1 MRRAFALLTLAL
13 AACTVSPPP
22 APAAPSAPPL
32 TEVRVSAGAVDG
44 ERWLAPDARRAAAA
58 GAGKLVVLGADV
70 ATEGVRIA
78 SFVDLPDAACALV
91 FTRASAS
98 IADVDLFAYDDDGST
113 FAADESPDR
122 DAAVLLCPPHPRRLY
137 VVARVSSGSGVVGV
151 GVQTVPQ
158 EAADGV
164 AKIMGVR
171 GRPGE
176 DTGRLDSWPGL
187 EARIRA
193 HRDALGSRWE
203 ELRRVAL
210 PVSPRVASR
219 VSAVVDAGRCLD
231 VLVVPSDEVSQLDVT
246 AEDESARVVA
256 RGRDRGKDRSLLLC
270 AARASTVSISLR
282 SRGAPG
288 LAAVILGRSAPGA
301 EPEIA
306 LQGRALHLASSA
318 PLVEA
323 RAAVAASLAPL
334 AYAAP
339 RTVAAGQA
347 RLGARTAVDVDL
359 PPGCARLDVIV
370 GKPFAE
376 LAASLWDDRGA
387 RLAEASSGGSAPL
400 FACGKGGRARLDLE
414 PLESPGP
421 FTIELRRDQAAPP
434 ALVAHP
440 VAAARLLA
448 RLAAGGQ
455 PEGASAASSA
465 VVLAL
470 DESQRRSVPL
480 LIPPSGGCVE
490 VIAALDAGAAGLDL
504 RIADP
509 GGEGTVTRAHHVVS
523 DRLCGAA
530 SGKPGAAELRVLS
543 GKADAL
549 VLVRALGP
557 S

>member
-1 MRRAFALLTLAL
+1 MKRAAALFALAL
-13 AACTVSPPP
+13 GACVVPPKP
-22 APAAPSAPPL
+22 APATPGQAPL
-32 TEVRVSAGAVDG
+32 TEVRVSGGAVDG
-44 ERWLAPDARRAAAA
+44 ERWLAPDAQRAAAA

-78 SFVDLPDAACALV
+78 SFVEIPEAACALV

-122 DAAVLLCPPHPRRLY
+122 DAAVLVCPPHPRRLY

-151 GVQTVPQ
+151 GVQMVPK

-193 HRDALGSRWE
+193 HRDALGGRWE
-203 ELRRVAL
+203 EARRVAL
-210 PVSPRVASR
+210 PVSPRIASR
-219 VSAVVDAGRCLD
+219 VSATVDAGRCLD
-231 VLVVPSDEVSQLDVT
+231 VLVVPSDEIPQLDVA
-246 AEDESARVVA
+246 AEDEAARVIA
-256 RGRDRGKDRSLLLC
+256 RARDRGKDRSVLLC
-270 AARASTVSISLR
+270 AARAATVSLSAR
-282 SRGAPG
+282 SRGAQG
-288 LAAVILGRSAPGA
+288 LAAVILSRSAPGA
-301 EPEIA
+301 EPEA
-306 LQGRALHLASSA
+306 GAHAVHLAPA
-318 PLVEA
+318 VELAEA
-323 RAAVAASLAPL
+323 RAAVATQLGSL

-339 RTVAAGQA
+339 RTVASGQA
-347 RLGARTAVDVDL
+347 RLGTRTAIDVDL
-359 PPGCARLDVIV
+359 PAGCARLDVIV

-387 RLAEASSGGSAPL
+387 LLAEASAGGSAPL

-414 PLESPGP
+414 PLASPGP
-421 FTIELRRDQAAPP
+421 YVVELRRDKAAPA
-434 ALVAHP
+434 ALLAHP
-440 VAAARLLA
+440 RAAARLLA
-448 RLAAGGQ
+448 RLAAAGL
-455 PEGASAASSA
+455 PEGAAAASSA
-465 VVLAL
+465 VVLPL
-470 DESQRRSVPL
+470 EENQRRSVPL
-480 LIPPSGGCVE
+480 LVPPSGGCVE
-490 VIAALDAGAAGLDL
+490 VIAALDAGAGGLDL

-509 GGEGTVTRAHHVVS
+509 AGDGAVTRAHHVVA
-523 DRLCGAA
+523 DRLCGPA

-549 VLVRALGP
+549 VLVRPLG
-557 S
+557 SN